1 MQEDTT
7 TEVKE
12 VIIGEFKPKRKFLS
26 FISAVNGAR
35 VRFNRDIAFV
45 KGEKLSGTLEG
56 VIFKITICD
65 EGTINFDEVDTNV
78 TDKAQRQR
86 LIDDIDA
93 LDVTGYAQ
101 KFVIGTIQFDDI
113 DGRLCYLEVEHQKPI
128 DVLRSIFGD
137 DKQEEVKE
145 EVELSERGMSF
156 LDDLLGSTNEVETLE
171 LSERDA
177 EILIDAIENPAEP
190 NEKLKKA
197 SESYLEEQ
205 FRKMNEEKVNE
216 LKSRIT
222 EKTKEVLTHK
232 REISQ
237 AESKLKLTSE
247 QLGVL
252 ETRLESMTP
261 ADEPNGYVFF
271 VSEEQKNGL
280 GLDESTKHVADKIA
294 DLLGL
299 KKDVLFEQLTGGFY
313 KIRIAKKD
321 DISAEKVEVTKEI
334 LEKMSFDPMGKMS
347 METPGE
353 FEYRGDLNWHQL
365 VGKMIRN
372 GFEQEPE
379 FDKLCQSNS
388 YDSKEEKATEMDLGN
403 GMVVKSD
410 EGFVNMG
417 SGVFGIPPSDSDS
430 PTKNKLESLEI
441 KSKSVKTY
449 NEETTL
455 VVVGTVDYN
464 DNRDVEIT
472 DDYTGFEVYVG
483 NKKMKGGY
491 ESDGFISI
499 MTLPEFKKWQA
510 AYPDAMTDGGGVD
523 SFLLPNFKGTIGVT
537 AMVDGEF
544 TSDFDLSD
552 YIQHQL
558 EDAEIFLTLPEGTEI
573 MKMDN
578 YHQVPVS
585 VMRDLK
591 INKLIN
597 NVNKILTKDQLETVD
612 NIKKSGIDITK
623 NWFLFST
630 QSDEFAE
637 SEDFKF
643 WVTIQLEEGD
653 DQDPMCEDFLP
664 ETIKNNLHNYAEVVF
679 GYDGDLSEE
688 EFIKE
693 LDKSNFFTYKK

>member
-12 VIIGEFKPKRKFLS
+12 VIIGDFKPKRKFLS

-86 LIDDIDA
+86 LIDDIDT

-156 LDDLLGSTNEVETLE
+156 LDDLLGSSNEVETLE

-177 EILIDAIENPAEP
+177 EILIDAIENPSEP

-222 EKTKEVLTHK
+222 DTTKEIINHK

-237 AESKLKLTSE
+237 TESKLKLSSD

-261 ADEPNGYVFF
+261 GDEPNGYVFF
-271 VSEEQKNGL
+271 VSEEQKNET
-280 GLDESTKHVADKIA
+280 GLDESTRHIADKIA
-294 DLLGL
+294 DLIGL

-321 DISAEKVEVTKEI
+321 DISAEKVEMTKEI

-417 SGVFGIPPSDSDS
+417 SGVFGIPPSDTPDKSEKS
-430 PTKNKLESLEI
+430 SSIEM

-455 VVVGTVDYN
+455 VVVGTIDHN

-472 DDYTGFEVYVG
+472 DDYTSFGVYIGDKV
-483 NKKMKGGY
+483 KDFY

-499 MTLPEFKKWQA
+499 MTLPEFKIWQST
-510 AYPDAMTDGGGVD
+510 YSDFMNDGGGVD
-523 SFLLPNFKGTIGVT
+523 SFLLPNFKGTIGIT

-552 YIQHQL
+552 YIQHQDEM
-558 EDAEIFLTLPEGTEI
+558 EDSEVFLTLPEGTEI
-573 MKMDN
+573 MRMDN
-578 YHQVPVS
+578 YHQVPVAA
-585 VMRDLK
+585 MRESK
-591 INKLIN
+591 INKI
-597 NVNKILTKDQLETVD
+597 
-612 NIKKSGIDITK
+612 IK
-623 NWFLFST
+623 
-630 QSDEFAE
+630 
-637 SEDFKF
+637 
-643 WVTIQLEEGD
+643 
-653 DQDPMCEDFLP
+653 
-664 ETIKNNLHNYAEVVF
+664 
-679 GYDGDLSEE
+679 
-688 EFIKE
+688 
-693 LDKSNFFTYKK
+693 